1 MGKTLKK
8 RAFVGIVC
16 LLALLAGALFLAKDP
31 LPGWEAPEELSV
43 LHRYRLKSELSEIA
57 KICEELYMAEQAEGY
72 SRETIDAVEARLTE
86 TGYTTVDTDAV
97 YPDYLANPEG
107 LRRFCAGE
115 KDTQTVIHVSEDG
128 GFWYTFFVRKKGQ
141 TLCVLTKIGWDGEGR
156 ACVETCETLPVYEME
171 LADWD
176 VVYYRLYPDNDPHY
190 IDYNQLRLTPVD
202 RELYDLNREYIRPVG
217 YQMVNLFLCDW
228 QEGDWGDLSFNDLFE
243 YLYEKD
249 RGERFE
255 WGGLSELML
264 PAELF
269 ESTVLPYFP
278 ISLEDFRKASG
289 YDAEVDTYP
298 WRPMFGDDLTSWKYP
313 ICEPEVV
320 GQTQNSDGTLT
331 LTVQVYSPELKTDR
345 LFTHAV
351 TVRPLENG
359 GFQYTA
365 NRITDVSDR
374 GLPPAMPRFA
384 LDGSYHFS

>member
-1 MGKTLKK
+1 MGKTFKQ
-8 RAFVGIVC
+8 RIFVGIVC
-16 LLALLAGALFLAKDP
+16 LLALLAGALFLTKDT
-31 LPGWEAPEELSV
+31 LPGWEAPEELPV
-43 LHRYRLKSELSEIA
+43 LLRYRLKSELSEIA
-57 KICEELYMAEQAEGY
+57 KICGDLYMAERMDRY
-72 SRETIDAVEARLTE
+72 SRETIDTVEARLTE
-86 TGYTTVDTDAV
+86 AGYATVDTDAV

-115 KDTQTVIHVSEDG
+115 GDTQTVLHVREDG
-128 GFWYTFFVRKKGQ
+128 GIWHSFFVRRPEQ
-141 TLCVLTKIGWDGEGR
+141 MLCVLTKIGWDGENT
-156 ACVETCETLPVYEME
+156 AYVETCESLPVYEME
-171 LADWD
+171 LAEWD
-176 VVYYRLYPDNDPHY
+176 TFYYRLYPANDPHY
-190 IDYNQLRLTPVD
+190 IDYNQLRLTPVE

-217 YQMVNLFLCDW
+217 YEMVNLFLCDW

-255 WGGLSELML
+255 WGGLPTLML

-269 ESTVLPYFP
+269 EDTVVPYFQ

-289 YDAEVDTYP
+289 YDAEADAYP
-298 WRPMFGDDLTSWKYP
+298 WRPVFGDDLTTWKYP
-313 ICEPEVV
+313 MCEPEVV

-331 LTVQVYSPELKTDR
+331 LTVQVHSPELKTDR
-345 LFTHAV
+345 LFTHEV

-365 NRITDVSDR
+365 NQVTYVSDR

-384 LDGSYHFS
+384 LDGGYHFS